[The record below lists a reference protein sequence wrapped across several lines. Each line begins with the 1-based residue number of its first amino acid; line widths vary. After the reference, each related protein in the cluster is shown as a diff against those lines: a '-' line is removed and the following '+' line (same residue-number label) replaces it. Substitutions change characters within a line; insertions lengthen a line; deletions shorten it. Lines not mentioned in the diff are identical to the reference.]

1 MGDSKFSNFDNMS
14 LQGIDED
21 SELIPLLT
29 PEDEEQ
35 MNSEVLP
42 ETLPILPLRNTVLFP
57 GVVMIFLQALLSATW
72 LRRFP

>member
-29 PEDEEQ
+29 AEDEEQ
-35 MNSEVLP
+35 MNGETLP
-42 ETLPILPLRNTVLFP
+42 ETNYGSKL
-57 GVVMIFLQALLSATW
+57 
-72 LRRFP
+72 